1 MVALDQMLKVQIA
14 LKVFSNKFQ
23 LEVQQSLKDTQAF
36 SDYKVLE
43 VHFFSCFPKYEISPL
58 FSSK

>member
-23 LEVQQSLKDTQAF
+23 LEVQQSLKDT
-36 SDYKVLE
+36 
-43 VHFFSCFPKYEISPL
+43 
-58 FSSK
+58 